1 MLFEPLAQ
9 VPDSIAAFDNQIMGL
24 NWVTKTSEHSPT
36 LADQISRETVAV
48 TGGVPMGELARW
60 TSSGRFYRKPAL
72 QHDAIGDF
80 CVVALL
86 LAGMGLYGVISY
98 SMAQRTREIG
108 IRSALGV
115 GRRDVL
121 MLVIGQGLKLAFAGL
136 VAGLAA
142 ALALTRYLESLLYDV
157 TPTDPF
163 VLASVTGILAGVA
176 LLACWLPAS
185 RASRID
191 PLRALRE
198 E

>member
-1 MLFEPLAQ
+1 MAEPRPLEQ
-9 VPDSIAAFDNQIMGL
+9 VVGDSIASQRFSM
-24 NWVTKTSEHSPT
+24 T
-36 LADQISRETVAV
+36 L
-48 TGGVPMGELARW
+48 LAI
-60 TSSGRFYRKPAL
+60 FAL
-72 QHDAIGDF
+72 
-80 CVVALL
+80 VALL
-86 LAGMGLYGVISY
+86 LAGLGLYGVISY

-108 IRSALGV
+108 IRSALGA

-121 MLVIGQGLKLAFAGL
+121 MVVIGQGMKLAFAGL

-157 TPTDPF
+157 TPTDTF

-176 LLACWLPAS
+176 LLACWLPAN